1 MSAIWFILML
11 SFSSG
16 IAQQS
21 AVARAMVKIQGGTY
35 SPLYSLD
42 SQNVQVQS
50 FFMDVYPVTNADFL
64 AFIKK
69 YPDWKRTS
77 VKRLYSDSNYL
88 RHWGSD
94 TLFPK
99 SLATSPVV
107 NISWFAAKRY
117 CECEG
122 KRLATTAEWELAAK
136 ASPTNKDGSRDTAF
150 RQWIFRTLSKPNNS
164 SIPSV
169 GLTAK
174 NYYGVY
180 DLHGLVWE
188 WTYDFN
194 SALTTGESRGNSSL
208 DNSLFCGGGSFASKD
223 VSNYPAF
230 MRFAIRSSV
239 KARYCVPNLG
249 FRCVR
254 SQ

>member
-1 MSAIWFILML
+1 MDMIWFILML
-11 SFSSG
+11 GFASAG
-16 IAQQS
+16 ISNQS
-21 AVARAMVKIQGGTY
+21 PAARTMVEIQGGIYT
-35 SPLYSLD
+35 PLYSLD
-42 SQNVQVQS
+42 SQKITVKPFS
-50 FFMDVYPVTNADFL
+50 MDVYPVTNADFL
-64 AFIKK
+64 AFVKK
-69 YPDWKRTS
+69 YPDWKKSTA
-77 VKRLYSDSNYL
+77 KRLYADSNYL
-88 RHWGSD
+88 RHWASD
-94 TLFPK
+94 TEFPQYL
-99 SLATSPVV
+99 SNSPVV
-107 NISWFAAKRY
+107 NVSWFAAKRY

-136 ASPTNKDGSRDTAF
+136 ASPTSKDGSRDTAF
-150 RQWIFRTLSKPNNS
+150 RQWLIQVLSKPSGNAT
-164 SIPSV
+164 PAV
-169 GLTAK
+169 GLTPR

-194 SALTTGESRGNSSL
+194 SALTTGESRGNSTL

-254 SQ
+254 

>member
-1 MSAIWFILML
+1 ML

-16 IAQQS
+16 IAQQG
-21 AVARAMVKIQGGTY
+21 AVVRAMVKIQGGDYT
-35 SPLYSLD
+35 PLYSLD
-42 SQNVQVQS
+42 SQKVSVKP
-50 FFMDVYPVTNADFL
+50 FFMDIYPVTNADFL
-64 AFIKK
+64 AFVKN
-69 YPDWKRTS
+69 YPDWKKSS

-88 RHWGSD
+88 RHWNND
-94 TLFPK
+94 TLFSK
-99 SLATSPVV
+99 NLANSPVV

-136 ASPTNKDGSRDTAF
+136 ASPTNKDASRDTAF
-150 RQWIFRTLSKPNNS
+150 RQWIFQMLSKPNS
-164 SIPSV
+164 SKTPAV

-194 SALTTGESRGNSSL
+194 SALTTGESRGNGSL

>member
-1 MSAIWFILML
+1 MIWFMFML
-11 SFSSG
+11 GVASTA
-16 IAQQS
+16 IQQRG
-21 AVARAMVKIQGGTY
+21 AERAMVEIQGGIYT
-35 SPLYSLD
+35 PLYSLD
-42 SQNVQVQS
+42 SQSVTVKS
-50 FFMDVYPVTNADFL
+50 FLMDIYPVTNADFL
-64 AFIKK
+64 AFVKK
-69 YPDWKRTS
+69 YPDWKKTS
-77 VKRLYSDSNYL
+77 VKRLYADSSYL
-88 RHWGSD
+88 QHWSSD
-94 TLFPK
+94 TLFPITR
-99 SLATSPVV
+99 ANSPVV

-136 ASPTNKDGSRDTAF
+136 ASPTSKDGSRDTAF
-150 RQWIFRTLSKPNNS
+150 RQWILGTLSKPSGQNTS
-164 SIPSV
+164 SI
-169 GLTAK
+169 GLTPQ

-208 DNSLFCGGGSFASKD
+208 DNGLFCGGGSFASKD

-230 MRFAIRSSV
+230 MRFATRSSV

-254 SQ
+254 